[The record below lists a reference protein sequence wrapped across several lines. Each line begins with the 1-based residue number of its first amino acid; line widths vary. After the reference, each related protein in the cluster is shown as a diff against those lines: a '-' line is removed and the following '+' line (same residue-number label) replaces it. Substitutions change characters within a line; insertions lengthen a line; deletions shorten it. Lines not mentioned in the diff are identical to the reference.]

1 MMTCE
6 CLERMFFSQQAA
18 SFKTRSSEAA
28 MVLIVSRTLLGIAR
42 TLRRMPTPESAF
54 GGGVRITVADSGVKL
69 NLYARNAVD

>member
-1 MMTCE
+1 
-6 CLERMFFSQQAA
+6 
-18 SFKTRSSEAA
+18 

-42 TLRRMPTPESAF
+42 ILRRIPTPESAF